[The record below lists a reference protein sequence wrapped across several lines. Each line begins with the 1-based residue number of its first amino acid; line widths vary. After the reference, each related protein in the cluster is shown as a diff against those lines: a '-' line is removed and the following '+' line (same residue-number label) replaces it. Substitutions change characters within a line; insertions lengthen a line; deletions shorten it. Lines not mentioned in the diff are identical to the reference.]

1 MSWKTPRLF
10 TELDSPTAAARKTDP
25 ITSVIA
31 AEKAESSGTAACHR
45 ERIAD
50 YVGKYPGHT
59 GTEVAAAIG
68 LTQHQVMRRIR
79 ELIKRDRVE
88 YGVRRICR
96 VKGSS
101 MQTIHPAPLFHQ
113 TPN

>member
-1 MSWKTPRLF
+1 MSGKSRSLF
-10 TELDSPTAAARKTDP
+10 SDAPSPTAAARKSDS

-31 AEKAESSGTAACHR
+31 AEQVESSGTAACHR

-50 YVGKYPGHT
+50 YVGKCPGHT

-68 LTQHQVMRRIR
+68 LTQHQVMRRVH
-79 ELIKRDRVE
+79 ELIKRDRVS
-88 YGVRRICR
+88 YGDRRICQ

-101 MQTIHPAPLFHQ
+101 MKTIWPQPPFHQ
-113 TPN
+113 TQN